1 MIDLTH
7 EDIERLWSTL
17 SNYVPEKHKA
27 DAAIDF
33 VKTLEDIGVETDEI
47 KASGEFDPKLEEA
60 INTLY
65 EEDEEELD
73 DYDDRYED

>member
-1 MIDLTH
+1 MTH
-7 EDIERLWSTL
+7 EDIERLWSSL

-33 VKTLEDIGVETDEI
+33 VKTLEDIGVEEDEI

-60 INTLY
+60 INTVY
-65 EEDEEELD
+65 EEDEDVVDEF
-73 DYDDRYED
+73 DDRYED

>member
-1 MIDLTH
+1 MIDMTH
-7 EDIERLWSTL
+7 EDIERLWSSL
-17 SNYVPEKHKA
+17 SNYMPDKHKA

-60 INTLY
+60 INAFY
-65 EEDEEELD
+65 EEDEEDVD

>member
-1 MIDLTH
+1 MTH
-7 EDIERLWSTL
+7 EDIERLWSSL
-17 SNYVPEKHKA
+17 SNYMPDKHKA

-60 INTLY
+60 INAFY
-65 EEDEEELD
+65 DQEDID

>member
-1 MIDLTH
+1 MIDMTH
-7 EDIERLWSTL
+7 EDIERLWSSL
-17 SNYVPEKHKA
+17 SNYMPDKHKA

-60 INTLY
+60 INAFY
-65 EEDEEELD
+65 DQEDID

>member
-60 INTLY
+60 INTSVSYTHLT
-65 EEDEEELD
+65 LPTICSV
-73 DYDDRYED
+73 